1 MIRRG
6 MIESIAALHDAVVAN
21 LALADELKLTDV
33 GISLDQAR
41 LKLEDELA
49 RRAAGNEATRPSD
62 AAA

>member
-1 MIRRG
+1 

-41 LKLEDELA
+41 LKLQAELE
-49 RRAAGNEATRPSD
+49 RRAAENGIARSSD

>member
-21 LALADELKLTDV
+21 LALADELNLIDV

-49 RRAAGNEATRPSD
+49 RLAILHTSARSGE